1 MTKNPDIWRIVDV
14 LMSIRSDD
22 AGSAR
27 GVTRDG
33 WPRRLRAGLDSYLGI
48 LLVGSGVRVFGLAS
62 QFIVL
67 IIMGRMLAKSDFGD
81 LMTAFGF
88 YRLVAVAIGTGAS
101 LVVLF
106 HVSRRPRD
114 QMQEVRLHRFSALL
128 AAAMSAAVALV
139 AALFAHAIAAALGK
153 PGLALWLQQLAP
165 FAIFNALLIVL
176 TGALEGR
183 SRITESIVLG
193 EVAPNGVRMVLLPL
207 VSLAGLHEAWIAH
220 VLTLS
225 VVLPWLLALPRIG
238 DRAIGGV
245 QAWTRWDYG
254 YAGKFM
260 IATLFANQLAAV
272 DILVASVLFSSETV
286 GEYAIASRT
295 AGLFAFFQIVML
307 KRFAPRAGELIHNG
321 DMTGLRAEVESCR
334 RLAVGCTAFTICGAL
349 AIAPFLF
356 PLFGNYAGALVFL
369 SWLAIPSFVQS
380 FYATSDRLLIIAG
393 QSSVALIMTAA
404 SFGVLTTTP
413 FLTARW
419 LGPIAIPVAMI
430 VSVLMFN
437 VIVLARARQLF
448 HVRTLTLRD
457 IALMVLGVAALMT
470 SAIYHT
476 PLTLAGACLV
486 LAAIGVGMGWAAM
499 RQSLGASP
507 ASAPQTDA
515 LDVI

>member
-1 MTKNPDIWRIVDV
+1 
-14 LMSIRSDD
+14 MSMRSEG
-22 AGSAR
+22 AGTTRSAA
-27 GVTRDG
+27 RDG
-33 WPRRLRAGLDSYLGI
+33 WSRQLRAGLDSYLGI

-106 HVSRRPRD
+106 HVARRPRD
-114 QMQEVRLHRFSALL
+114 QIQEVRLHRFSAVL
-128 AAAMSAAVALV
+128 AAAMSAVVSLA
-139 AALFAHAIAAALGK
+139 AALFAHTIADALGK

-165 FAIFNALLIVL
+165 FALFNALLIVF

-183 SRITESIVLG
+183 SRITESIVVG
-193 EVAPNGVRMVLLPL
+193 EVAPNAVRMVLLPL
-207 VSLAGLHEAWIAH
+207 VALAGLPDLYIAH

-225 VVLPWLLALPRIG
+225 VVLPWLFALPRIG
-238 DRAIGGV
+238 DRAIGGL

-286 GEYAIASRT
+286 GEYAIAART

-307 KRFAPRAGELIHNG
+307 KRFAPRAGELIHHG
-321 DMTGLRAEVESCR
+321 DMAGLRAEVESCR
-334 RLAVGCTAFTICGAL
+334 RLAIGCTALTICGAL

-393 QSSVALIMTAA
+393 QSSVALILTAS
-404 SFGVLTTTP
+404 SFAVLTTSP
-413 FLTARW
+413 FLTAQW

-430 VSVLMFN
+430 ASVLMFN
-437 VIVLARARQLF
+437 VIVLIRARQLF
-448 HVRTLTLRD
+448 DVHTLTLRD
-457 IALMVLGVAALMT
+457 MALMVLGVAALMA
-470 SAIYHT
+470 SAIDHSA
-476 PLTLAGACLV
+476 LSRAGACLL
-486 LAAIGVGMGWAAM
+486 LAAIGFGMGWTAM
-499 RQSLGASP
+499 RQSWTAPRP
-507 ASAPQTDA
+507 AVEAR
-515 LDVI
+515 